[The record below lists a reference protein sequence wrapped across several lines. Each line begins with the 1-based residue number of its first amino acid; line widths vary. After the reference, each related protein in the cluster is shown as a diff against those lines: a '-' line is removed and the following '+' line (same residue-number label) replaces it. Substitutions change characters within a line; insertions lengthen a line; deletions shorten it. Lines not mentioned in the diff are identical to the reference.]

1 MNCRR
6 SMTTSLSVVVALAIV
21 AGSHAQVPY
30 TYTDW
35 LTPLTNGIAGTITIP
50 NSTTIGVAY
59 TGTYFN
65 AQLNGGTNY
74 WIPSTPYTG
83 SQVLNAPST
92 PDIITV
98 IGGPPNAVNHSLT
111 FSQPVSDLVM
121 DWVSLGT
128 PTFTASLTFSEPF
141 SLISQGTGYW
151 GPGTLSQ
158 NGNMLNGNEGHGT
171 ILFTGPAFTTLTWT
185 DSFAEQW
192 HGFTVGVPVPEPASL
207 FVLAA
212 GGLGAAALR
221 RRAIRTKN
229 RPRSRAKKRLG
240 SVKLALCIL
249 SLAVVATSIA
259 SSGSSWI
266 VATQPAPVVE
276 SYFWDY
282 TEAQSTVTNMR
293 QSSVSGNTTNRIHD
307 FDFGNNGILYG
318 AGKFGSTQTN
328 QYFEGAYIVNPG
340 SGQMTQIASIGL
352 MAEGDMSFD
361 PLMNRLVVIGNG
373 AGITSAYQVD
383 LANLN
388 AVSTLWTSTAFD
400 DVSGVAFDSSGNG
413 FIVDSHVNTGGQAEL
428 FSFSNSGATSVG
440 SLGINLGGALGMDFD
455 ANNQLHLLGLSGN
468 LYHVNGLTPTL
479 VDTISNPLGHQYTG
493 LAYSPVPEPA
503 SMIALGVG
511 GLCLI
516 SICRRRK

>member
-6 SMTTSLSVVVALAIV
+6 SMITSLSVVVALAIV

-158 NGNMLNGNEGHGT
+158 NGNTLNGNEGHGT

-192 HGFTVGVPVPEPASL
+192 HGFTVGVPVPEPASE
-207 FVLAA
+207 
-212 GGLGAAALR
+212 
-221 RRAIRTKN
+221 K
-229 RPRSRAKKRLG
+229 SK
-240 SVKLALCIL
+240 
-249 SLAVVATSIA
+249 
-259 SSGSSWI
+259 SS
-266 VATQPAPVVE
+266 
-276 SYFWDY
+276 
-282 TEAQSTVTNMR
+282 
-293 QSSVSGNTTNRIHD
+293 
-307 FDFGNNGILYG
+307 
-318 AGKFGSTQTN
+318 
-328 QYFEGAYIVNPG
+328 
-340 SGQMTQIASIGL
+340 
-352 MAEGDMSFD
+352 
-361 PLMNRLVVIGNG
+361 
-373 AGITSAYQVD
+373 
-383 LANLN
+383 
-388 AVSTLWTSTAFD
+388 
-400 DVSGVAFDSSGNG
+400 
-413 FIVDSHVNTGGQAEL
+413 
-428 FSFSNSGATSVG
+428 
-440 SLGINLGGALGMDFD
+440 
-455 ANNQLHLLGLSGN
+455 
-468 LYHVNGLTPTL
+468 
-479 VDTISNPLGHQYTG
+479 
-493 LAYSPVPEPA
+493 
-503 SMIALGVG
+503 
-511 GLCLI
+511 
-516 SICRRRK
+516 

>member
-1 MNCRR
+1 MI
-6 SMTTSLSVVVALAIV
+6 TSLSVVVALAIV
-21 AGSHAQVPY
+21 AASPAQVPY
-30 TYTDW
+30 TYADW

-128 PTFTASLTFSEPF
+128 PSTTASLTFSEPF
-141 SLISQGTGYW
+141 SLISQGWGYW
-151 GPGTLSQ
+151 NQLTGIPGTLAQ
-158 NGNMLNGNEGHGT
+158 NGNTLTGNEGHGT
-171 ILFTGPAFTTLTWT
+171 IYFNGSAFTTLTWT
-185 DSFAEQW
+185 DTVAEQW

-207 FVLAA
+207 FVLAV

-221 RRAIRTKN
+221 RRSNRTKN
-229 RPRSRAKKRLG
+229 RPRSPAKKRLG
-240 SVKLALCIL
+240 SVKLALCLL
-249 SLAVVATSIA
+249 SLTAVATSMA
-259 SSGSSWI
+259 STGSNWLV
-266 VATQPAPVVE
+266 VAWPAPVVE
-276 SYFWDY
+276 SYIWDY
-282 TEAQSTVTNMR
+282 TEGTSIATNMR
-293 QSSVSGNTTNRIHD
+293 QASVSGNTTTRIHD
-307 FDFGNNGILYG
+307 LDFGSNGILYG
-318 AGKFGSTQTN
+318 AGKYGSTQTN
-328 QYFEGAYIVNPG
+328 QYFEGAYIVNQG
-340 SGQMTQIASIGL
+340 SGQMSQIASIGL
-352 MAEGDMSFD
+352 MAEADMSFD
-361 PLMNRLVVIGNG
+361 PLLNRLVVIGRG
-373 AGITSAYQVD
+373 AGITTAYQVD
-383 LANLN
+383 LANAN
-388 AVSTLWTSTAFD
+388 AVSTLWTSSAFD

-413 FIVDSHVNTGGQAEL
+413 FLVDSHGNTGGVAEL
-428 FSFSNSGATSVG
+428 YSFNNAGATSIG
-440 SLGINLGGALGMDFD
+440 SFGISLGGLLGMDFD
-455 ANNQLHLLGLSGN
+455 ANNQLHLLGLNGN
-468 LYHVNGLTPTL
+468 LYHVNGLSTAL
-479 VDTISNPLGHQYTG
+479 VDTVANPLGHLYTG

-503 SMIALGVG
+503 SLIALGVG